1 MPNYVATKDT
11 VREEQREHRK
21 EGGGVHLQQHSKKR
35 VLAQAPNRAKT
46 KVQILRD
53 PVGDSKR
60 HVTSMN
66 PLSTHPSKV
75 LSPST
80 VTPILDTSLVTRT
93 NTHTYTHWLP

>member
-1 MPNYVATKDT
+1 MCL
-11 VREEQREHRK
+11 E
-21 EGGGVHLQQHSKKR
+21 QHSKKL
-35 VLAQAPNRAKT
+35 VLAQAPSRAKT

-53 PVGDSKR
+53 PAGDSKR

-75 LSPST
+75 LSSFT